1 MQLRTENPDVKQ
13 QQHKT
18 SLPVLTHGITYW
30 CCLPQSSQWTL
41 TKANGQKS
49 WTLLED
55 QTLPN
60 DLALQQ
66 WKRPSIKRT
75 LKSIWRWWHMFRKIA
90 GLNFTASGAHSRSWE
105 KPWRSGFINVW
116 IASAS
121 CPLHSNNS
129 FCLFSFKIA
138 SIETPALSS
147 IISFVLCFF
156 WTCFPFERLIFKTSE
171 NLQTS
176 NATWKTRHLEKWREK
191 TFEFMSTWQWNKSHW
206 ILHQA

>member
-1 MQLRTENPDVKQ
+1 M
-13 QQHKT
+13 
-18 SLPVLTHGITYW
+18 W
-30 CCLPQSSQWTL
+30 SS
-41 TKANGQKS
+41 S
-49 WTLLED
+49 
-55 QTLPN
+55 
-60 DLALQQ
+60 
-66 WKRPSIKRT
+66 SIKLHCLCWPMASPTDVVCPKALSEHLPKQMDKNPEPCWKTRHCPMT
-75 LKSIWRWWHMFRKIA
+75 WPSSNGKGHPSKGHWSPPGDDDICSERA